1 MGREVFKSEQALV
14 LIDHLYTV
22 GENITISVYIKSFRY
37 SGEYSFC
44 LHYKKITEIIFSL
57 ELMSR
62 KLQGEVTLKD
72 TGSDSFVLL
81 GYEPKGLFVSG
92 QIGGSHEDNY
102 MVFKFKAEHSLIS
115 SLIDKLSESLEKP
128 QNIF

>member
-1 MGREVFKSEQALV
+1 MGSEVYKSEQALF

-22 GENITISVYIKSFRY
+22 GENFTFSFYIKSNRY

-44 LHYKKITEIIFSL
+44 LFYKRLTEIIFTL

-62 KLQGEVTLKD
+62 KLQGEVTIKD
-72 TGSDSFVLL
+72 TGSDSLVLIKF
-81 GYEPKGLFVSG
+81 EPKGLFVSG

-102 MVFKFKAEHSLIS
+102 MVFKFKAEPNIIGLVIDSL
-115 SLIDKLSESLEKP
+115 KAPLEKP
-128 QNIF
+128 QYMF